1 MCYSISRVLCYM
13 CYQHRSVNPFHML
26 CVLIPWIPVGL
37 SEQAFKH
44 LSSLTSAHFN
54 YARQL
59 TAQVG
64 CGSVL
69 AVCCR
74 FATYPGASNCCK
86 LGKHMM
92 SEMLK
97 SKQVLLWNIL
107 ADFLYVFQILK
118 DGMQHA
124 GKLICSSMGA
134 RMDSEPKSWRILGE
148 KWWYESRDLILTHLQ
163 FPLFC
168 CCFSRLCYSCLFL

>member
-1 MCYSISRVLCYM
+1 MLQHFSSAMLHVLSTQVSKSFSY
-13 CYQHRSVNPFHML
+13 VV

-92 SEMLK
+92 TEMLK

-148 KWWYESRDLILTHLQ
+148 KWWYESRDLILIHLQ
-163 FPLFC
+163 FSLFC